1 MNFWRQKLAWV
12 SIAVVLVVLVVF
24 GAAMMGSVVGAKP
37 KELPVALVVTDQ
49 PVKLPTGGEIATG
62 ALIQEK
68 LLAAAAAGGEFPI
81 KWELVESVEAAQT
94 GMDERSYYGALV
106 LPEDLSSGLMSLTT
120 GTPNQATVRIIV
132 NEGANTQ
139 AATIVKQVLTQSMRM
154 VSGELSK
161 QLLGQIA
168 GSSEQGAGLVP
179 VAAVDAVMTPFHVK
193 EESVHPVGSN
203 QANGNAPGLLT
214 QIMWIGSLITSV
226 ILFFAQQR
234 ARSAGGSRPSGN
246 AAIVAAQG
254 VTGIVVVGAASAFL
268 VWMASSW
275 YGMEL
280 AHAVG
285 TWLLL
290 WLGGVTFFSIQ
301 STLLNWIGMPAM
313 AILVL
318 LMFFSMPV
326 LNMAP
331 EFLSPVTQDWIYS
344 WTPLRFVAEGLR
356 EVMYYGGLQ
365 GLGISANVLWVVA
378 VVFLVLLLGSA
389 VKKKNQNQN
398 EKTSGVKVVGM
409 G

>member
-37 KELPVALVVTDQ
+37 KELPVALVVADQ

-68 LLAAAAAGGEFPI
+68 LLAAAAGGEFPI
-81 KWELVESVEAAQT
+81 KWELVESVEAAQA

-106 LPEDLSSGLMSLTT
+106 LPEDLSSGLLSLTT
-120 GTPNQATVRIIV
+120 GDPKQATVRIIV

-139 AATIVKQVLTQSMRM
+139 AATVVKQVLTQSMRM

-168 GSSEQGAGLVP
+168 GSSQQEAGLVP
-179 VAAVDAVMTPFHVK
+179 VAAVDAVMVPFHVK
-193 EESVHPVGSN
+193 EESVHAVGNN

-214 QIMWIGSLITSV
+214 QIMWIGSMITSV
-226 ILFFAQQR
+226 ILFFAQQK
-234 ARSAGGSRPSGN
+234 ARSAGGSGN
-246 AAIVAAQG
+246 TGIVAAQG
-254 VTGIVVVGAASAFL
+254 VTGIVVVGVAAAFL

-280 AHAVG
+280 AHAAG

-290 WLGGVTFFSIQ
+290 WLGGVMFFSIQ

-313 AILVL
+313 GILVL

-365 GLGISANVLWVVA
+365 GLGISASVMWVVA
-378 VVFLVLLLGSA
+378 AVFLVLLMGSA
-389 VKKKNQNQN
+389 VKKQK
-398 EKTSGVKVVGM
+398 EKGKASGVKVVGM